1 MPDERR
7 RADAGALG
15 APWVRLGP
23 VSGEHD
29 RGGER
34 ASSLPQR
41 GVDEEELVRLAQEGR
56 REAFE
61 ELVRRHADRLYG
73 VVLRFS
79 GDSAETE
86 EVVQETFLRAWRG
99 IGGFERRAQFFTW
112 LYRIGLNEAK
122 RRATRRPPADTLSV
136 EEGALESFA
145 DVSQAPEP
153 RAEQRDVRSAL
164 ERAVRA
170 LPVKY
175 RAPLILRDVEGLNT
189 QQAAAIM
196 GLREAAFKSR
206 LHRARLAV
214 REAIEN
220 HLADDHRR

>member
-1 MPDERR
+1 VSGQHDHPDE
-7 RADAGALG
+7 
-15 APWVRLGP
+15 
-23 VSGEHD
+23 H
-29 RGGER
+29 
-34 ASSLPQR
+34 ASSVPPR
-41 GVDEEELVRLAQEGR
+41 GVDDEELVRLAQEGR

-61 ELVRRHADRLYG
+61 ELVRRHADRLYR

-79 GDSAETE
+79 GDPAETE

-99 IGGFERRAQFFTW
+99 IGSFERRARFFTW
-112 LYRIGLNEAK
+112 LYRIGVNEAK
-122 RRATRRPPADTLSV
+122 RRAAHRPPTDTRSV
-136 EEGALESFA
+136 EEGALESVP
-145 DVSQAPEP
+145 DLRQAPEP
-153 RAEQRDVRSAL
+153 RAEQRDLRAVL

-175 RAPLILRDVEGLNT
+175 RAPLILRDVEGLST

-196 GLREAAFKSR
+196 GLREPAFKSR

-220 HLADDHRR
+220 HLAEDH

>member
-7 RADAGALG
+7 RAGAGALG
-15 APWVRLGP
+15 ALWVRFGA
-23 VSGEHD
+23 VSGQHD
-29 RGGER
+29 GRHESAG
-34 ASSLPQR
+34 SLPQR
-41 GVDEEELVRLAQEGR
+41 GVDDEELVRLAQEGR

-73 VVLRFS
+73 VILRFS
-79 GDSAETE
+79 GDPTETE
-86 EVVQETFLRAWRG
+86 DVVQETFLRAWRG

-136 EEGALESFA
+136 EEGALESFH
-145 DVSQAPEP
+145 DVRQAPEP
-153 RAEQRDVRSAL
+153 RAEQRDVRAAL

-175 RAPLILRDVEGLNT
+175 RAPLILRDVEGLST

-220 HLADDHRR
+220 HLAEDQ

>member
-1 MPDERR
+1 MSGQHDR
-7 RADAGALG
+7 
-15 APWVRLGP
+15 W
-23 VSGEHD
+23 GEHP
-29 RGGER
+29 G
-34 ASSLPQR
+34 SLPPR
-41 GVDEEELVRLAQEGR
+41 GVADEELVRLAQEGR

-79 GDSAETE
+79 GDPAETE

-99 IGGFERRAQFFTW
+99 IGSFERRAQFFTW

-122 RRATRRPPADTLSV
+122 RRATRRPTADTISV
-136 EEGALESFA
+136 EEGALESFP
-145 DVSQAPEP
+145 DTRQAPES
-153 RAEQRDVRSAL
+153 RAEQRDVRAAL

-170 LPVKY
+170 LPAKY
-175 RAPLILRDVEGLNT
+175 RAPLILRDVEGLST
-189 QQAAAIM
+189 EQAAAIM

-220 HLADDHRR
+220 HLAEDRRP